1 MKEPI
6 GLSDGNDGIH
16 ENKKNYESAHPQKSN
31 ANIPVGFLSIFVKI
45 QFKGVSTWKYNLQAR
60 SNHTL
65 PSGVKK
71 AHSGG
76 LGSLVTK
83 KKKDCY

>member
-45 QFKGVSTWKYNLQAR
+45 QFKGLGTWKY
-60 SNHTL
+60 S
-65 PSGVKK
+65 
-71 AHSGG
+71 
-76 LGSLVTK
+76 
-83 KKKDCY
+83 